1 MASKIAV
8 EQSTQRTWNLP
19 NQVTALRLIVS
30 VVVFVLLH
38 VQWYVS
44 ALVLFLV
51 AASTDWVDGQLARR
65 YGQITQ
71 LGRVMDPLA
80 DKIVICGS
88 FIFLA
93 AEPASRI
100 GPWIAVVVV
109 ARELVVT
116 VIRSFLEQHGRDFSA
131 NMPGKL
137 KMVFQ
142 CAAVAA
148 SLWLLHRSQTADGP
162 AEFLPALVTGLAWLA
177 MVSTVYSGIIYI
189 IAAVRLVRE
198 I

>member
-1 MASKIAV
+1 MVSEVAS
-8 EQSTQRTWNLP
+8 EQSQRTWNLP

-30 VVVFVLLH
+30 VAVFAALH
-38 VQWYVS
+38 VHWYVS

-51 AASTDWVDGQLARR
+51 AATTDWVDGQLARR

-80 DKIVICGS
+80 DKIVVCGS

-100 GPWIAVVVV
+100 GAWMAVVVV
-109 ARELVVT
+109 GRELVVT
-116 VIRSFLEQHGRDFSA
+116 VIRSFLEQNGKDFSA

-142 CAAVAA
+142 CAAVVA
-148 SLWLLHRSQTADGP
+148 SLWLLHTSQAADGP
-162 AEFLPALVTGLAWLA
+162 SAFLPSLVSGLAWLA
-177 MVSTVYSGIIYI
+177 VLLTIYSGVIYM
-189 IAAVRLVRE
+189 IAAARLVRE
-198 I
+198 MP

>member
-1 MASKIAV
+1 MVSKVAS
-8 EQSTQRTWNLP
+8 EQSAQRTWNLP

-30 VVVFVLLH
+30 LVVFVALH
-38 VQWYVS
+38 LHWYVW

-65 YGQITQ
+65 YGQVTQ

-93 AEPASRI
+93 AEQNSGI
-100 GPWIAVVVV
+100 GAWMAVVVV

-116 VIRSFLEQHGRDFSA
+116 VIRSFLEQSGKDFSA

-142 CAAVAA
+142 CAAVAG
-148 SLWLLHRSQTADGP
+148 SLWLLHTSQAGTGP
-162 AEFLPALVTGLAWLA
+162 SAVLPSLVTGLAWLA
-177 MVSTVYSGIIYI
+177 VLSTIYSGIIYI
-189 IAAVRLVRE
+189 IAAARLVRE
-198 I
+198 T

>member
-1 MASKIAV
+1 MVSKVASEKSA
-8 EQSTQRTWNLP
+8 QRTWNLP

-30 VVVFVLLH
+30 LIVFVALH
-38 VQWYVS
+38 LHWYVW

-65 YGQITQ
+65 YGQVTQ

-100 GPWIAVVVV
+100 GAWMAVVVV
-109 ARELVVT
+109 GRELVVT
-116 VIRSFLEQHGRDFSA
+116 VIRSFLEQSGKDFSA

-142 CAAVAA
+142 CAAVAG
-148 SLWLLHRSQTADGP
+148 SLWLLHTSQAVGGP
-162 AEFLPALVTGLAWLA
+162 SAFLPSLVTGLVWLA
-177 MVSTVYSGIIYI
+177 VLSTIYSGVIYI
-189 IAAVRLVRE
+189 IAAARLVRE

>member
-1 MASKIAV
+1 MVSKVAA
-8 EQSTQRTWNLP
+8 EQSARQTWNLP

-30 VVVFVLLH
+30 LFVFVALH
-38 VQWYVS
+38 LHWYLT

-71 LGRVMDPLA
+71 LGRIMDPLA

-100 GPWIAVVVV
+100 GAWMAVVVV
-109 ARELVVT
+109 GRELVVT
-116 VIRSFLEQHGRDFSA
+116 VIRSFLEQSGKDFSA

-142 CAAVAA
+142 CAAVAG
-148 SLWLLHRSQTADGP
+148 SLWLLHTSQAADGP
-162 AEFLPALVTGLAWLA
+162 ATFLPSLVTGLAWLA
-177 MVSTVYSGIIYI
+177 VLSTVYSGVIYI
-189 IAAVRLVRE
+189 IAAARLVRE